1 MTTENDIRDAVHAW
15 MYYQGYTEDDIEV
28 GETDTHEASGCE
40 WCPNHMV
47 WDCVDGET
55 GQSRHPMR
63 DALEEAA
70 ELVVFLT
77 DFGWHKADPATETHT
92 EWAVHSKVHGSVERW
107 KPCRDQEDAEDW
119 AGSIVWGRDP
129 GDWEIRPHVVSRT
142 VTASP
147 WTEVTP

>member
-40 WCPNHMV
+40 WCPNHMA

-77 DFGWHKADPATETHT
+77 DFGWHKADPAAETHT
-92 EWAVHSKVHGSVERW
+92 EWGVRRPEKYGSTVAWVGGRR
-107 KPCRDQEDAEDW
+107 PAESL
-119 AGSIVWGRDP
+119 AEAWGE
-129 GDWEIRPHVVSRT
+129 GNVVVSRT
-142 VTASP
+142 VTSGP
-147 WTEVTP
+147 WTAVAP